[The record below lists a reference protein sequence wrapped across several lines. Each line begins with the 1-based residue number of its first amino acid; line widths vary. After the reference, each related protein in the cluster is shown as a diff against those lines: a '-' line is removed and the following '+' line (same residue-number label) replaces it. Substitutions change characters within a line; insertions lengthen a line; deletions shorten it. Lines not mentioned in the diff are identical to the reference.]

1 MLIIPGIKINV
12 DPDVLLLDVE
22 GGPYNINEMFPSD
35 HEKEEKEELKNEKNQ
50 KTRS

>member
-12 DPDVLLLDVE
+12 DPDGLLLDVE
-22 GGPYNINEMFPSD
+22 GGSYIINEMFPSD
-35 HEKEEKEELKNEKNQ
+35 HDKEELKNEKNQ